1 MARVEVFLFSFS
13 LLELIGQSHGVT
25 IVSSD
30 RDVEVHE
37 FETAVLPCE
46 YILERDNNAR
56 LEWKKIK
63 GKHVSFV
70 YFNGSLMEKYRDRAS
85 MRGSSIVLN
94 RVTRADMATYRCEV
108 MAKKDTKVF
117 TETAIKLVVL
127 VPPAVPTCKV
137 PSSATSGSAVEL
149 ACKESEGSPPSQYTW
164 YKDNSVLLEHPAKD
178 STFTNT
184 SYTVNRKTG
193 MLIFNPIRKSNSG
206 SYFCEAN
213 NGIGQAQRCSV
224 KFMQIRK
231 IAPTTRLL
239 LQLLKISNTPSLL
252 LSEVDKMTGLLKIV
266 HFYPFAAGEEVHI
279 MHHNL
284 AHQTPFHNIW
294 LD

>member
-224 KFMQIRK
+224 KFMQINDLNVGAIVIAVVTVALVLSLCGLGVYYAHRK
-231 IAPTTRLL
+231 GYLGKTKSSKENSTNHTTASPVTEDF
-239 LQLLKISNTPSLL
+239 KHTKSFVI
-252 LSEVDKMTGLLKIV
+252 
-266 HFYPFAAGEEVHI
+266 
-279 MHHNL
+279 
-284 AHQTPFHNIW
+284 
-294 LD
+294 